1 MARRFAADLIL
12 PSGLVTVA
20 RIIAACLAY
29 LAILDLTLVGAYA
42 LGQVLVPDAARGPF
56 GLLALGVAEAAAFGS
71 VLLVWRLVD
80 RRPVAA
86 LGLEA
91 DNQPRR
97 RWLRGALVAV
107 GMMGFVVLVGYGLV
121 DGADWDVNPDAARAS
136 LVLGVGLI
144 GYAIQGPAEEVLF
157 RGYILDNV
165 RGQWG
170 LVPALVISSVAF
182 SLVHLSNPA
191 YGVLPFVNLV
201 LFGLGTALYRVYVDG
216 DQLWG
221 VFAIHTVWN
230 WLQQVVFGLPNS
242 GIGSVPE
249 DALFVVRPNS
259 SLPGPFWGA
268 GFGPE
273 GTLAATL
280 VLLALIGGSL
290 RVRQRRMAE
299 ARAGPASTSG
309 GRASAP
315 RAHQGS
321 RAAQKRARAAEAGRR
336 QRTARG

>member
-12 PSGLVTVA
+12 PPGLVTVA

-42 LGQVLVPDAARGPF
+42 LGQTLVPDAARGPF
-56 GLLALGVAEAAAFGS
+56 GLLALGVAEAAALAS

-86 LGLEA
+86 IGLDV

-97 RWLRGALVAV
+97 RWLRGALVAA
-107 GMMGFVVLVGYGLV
+107 GMMGFVVLVGYTLV
-121 DGADWDVNPDAARAS
+121 DGASWDTNPDAARAS
-136 LVLGVGLI
+136 LVVVVGLI
-144 GYAIQGPAEEVLF
+144 GFAIQGPAEEVLF
-157 RGYILDNV
+157 RGYILQNL

-170 LVPALVISSVAF
+170 LAPAVVISSVAF

-191 YGVLPFVNLV
+191 YGVLPFVNLI
-201 LFGLGTALYRVYVDG
+201 LFGVGTALYRVYVDD

-242 GIGSVPE
+242 GIASVP
-249 DALFVVRPNS
+249 DNALFTITPNN
-259 SLPGPFWGA
+259 SLPGPFWGG

-280 VLLALIGGSL
+280 VLVALIGGSL
-290 RVRQRRMAE
+290 RARQKHQAKL
-299 ARAGPASTSG
+299 RAGPG
-309 GRASAP
+309 PASAP
-315 RAHQGS
+315 AQRS
-321 RAAQKRARAAEAGRR
+321 RSTQKRRRSAEAGGRSRAVRR
-336 QRTARG
+336 